1 MDDTPF
7 SAHLDFQLL
16 FDQWE
21 KRSDLSKADTCL
33 YRDLINRIKE
43 FPDLNQSPVDSE
55 ALKKPENFLGF
66 GLILGSLLPMS
77 GQEEKRILA
86 ISAPFD
92 MQPIYSTPAFKEL
105 FLNEDSTIKIPENLD
120 VSKIHF
126 SKMLNM
132 YSRIVDQVYGIKMNQ
147 GHPLVFKYRGANG
160 INRHFQIRMNFNFV
174 RVIAKGPVP
183 NLHDKSELCS
193 GTSPDHY
200 DLENWLK
207 ILPLSLFE
215 FKGFLLLEADDITV
229 SQSVATLNEAVLNQ
243 EEISNGEFLETVED
257 SVKSLIG
264 LSEIKVGLA
273 SLQQIKGKLVFSKS
287 RLANSYI
294 LKMLCAE
301 DCELPYQGI
310 LNFLS
315 AIQKPVLLNEL
326 SAENPESKFMSKVIE
341 LGVKEVILYPLK
353 HKGNLV
359 GLLEIC
365 SLRHNAFEPIMLH
378 HLDML
383 APSLSI
389 AFNKQAEQLDSKIKS
404 IIRKKFTAIHPVV
417 EWKFDEIALEY
428 ALEEEQGKIPEIPPI
443 NFQEVFPLYGAVDVK
458 NSSQERNSAIQRD
471 LLIQLGLA
479 KNVLEK
485 ARSLHY
491 LPLLDRMVEKIEE
504 FEERIQLILV
514 SEEEVRVTEFFML
527 EFEPTFKHLSETFSD
542 LVPSVQEYF
551 QAVDPQMG
559 VVYIHRK
566 AFEQSL
572 KEINLLVGQ
581 YLDREETKIQKM
593 FPHYFEKFKT
603 DGIEYNIYIGQSLV
617 KDRIFDPI
625 YLRNLRLWQLQTLID
640 IVNLVAVKSPSLD
653 VRLDTTQLI
662 LAHSAP
668 LTISFRLDER
678 KFDVEGAYN
687 IRYEIIKK
695 RIDKALIKGTNE
707 RLVKPGKIAIVYSQ
721 PKDAKEYLDFIHF
734 FQNRQLL
741 EENIE
746 HLELEDMQGV
756 HGMKA
761 IRVSVIPKKELNQQ
775 GRSELVSETE
785 ER

>member
-1 MDDTPF
+1 MNDAPF

-21 KRSDLSKADTCL
+21 KRSDVSKADTCL
-33 YRDLINRIKE
+33 YRDLINRIKQ
-43 FPDLNQSPVDSE
+43 FPDLIQSPVDPE
-55 ALKKPENFLGF
+55 ALDKPENFLGF
-66 GLILGSLLPMS
+66 GLILSSLFPMS
-77 GQEEKRILA
+77 GQQEKRIIALT
-86 ISAPFD
+86 APFD
-92 MQPIYSTPAFKEL
+92 LKPIYSTPAFSEL
-105 FLNEDSTIKIPENLD
+105 FLNEDGTIRIPKDMDIDRIN
-120 VSKIHF
+120 F

-147 GHPLVFKYRGANG
+147 GHPLVFKYRGPNG
-160 INRHFQIRMNFNFV
+160 INRHFQIRMNFQFV
-174 RVIAKGPVP
+174 QVSAKGPLP
-183 NLHDKSELCS
+183 NIHDKSEICS
-193 GTSPDHY
+193 SASPDHY

-207 ILPLSLFE
+207 VLPLSLFN
-215 FKGFLLLEADDITV
+215 FSGFLLLEADDITV
-229 SQSVATLNEAVLNQ
+229 SQSVATLNEAVLKQ
-243 EEISNGEFLETVED
+243 EEISNGEFLEVVED

-264 LSEIKVGLA
+264 ISELKVGMA
-273 SLQQIKGKLVFSKS
+273 SLQQINGKLVFSKS

-294 LKMLCAE
+294 LKMLCE
-301 DCELPYQGI
+301 TDSELPYQGI

-315 AIQKPVLLNEL
+315 AIEKPVLLNEL
-326 SAENPESKFMSKVIE
+326 SAEFPERSFMSKVIE

-359 GLLEIC
+359 GLLEVC
-365 SLRHNAFEPIMLH
+365 SLRHDAFEPIMLH

-417 EWKFDEIALEY
+417 EWKFDEIALDY
-428 ALEEEQGKIPEIPPI
+428 ALEEEQGKVPEIAPI
-443 NFQEVFPLYGAVDVK
+443 NFRDVFPLYAAVDVK
-458 NSSQERNSAIQRD
+458 NSSQERNGAIQRD

-479 KNVLEK
+479 KTVLEK

-504 FEERIQLILV
+504 FESRIQLILDA
-514 SEEEVRVTEFFML
+514 EEEVRITEFFLL
-527 EFEPTFKHLSETFSD
+527 EFEPTFKHLSATFSD
-542 LVPSVQEYF
+542 LVPSVKEYF

-581 YLDREETKIQKM
+581 YLDREETKIQQM

-617 KDRIFDPI
+617 KDRTFDPI
-625 YLRNLRLWQLQTLID
+625 YLKNLRLWQLQTLID
-640 IVNLVAVKSPSLD
+640 IVNLVREKSPSLD

-707 RLVKPGKIAIVYSQ
+707 RLVQPGKIAVVYSQ
-721 PKDAKEYLDFIHF
+721 PKDSKEYLDFIHF

-761 IRVSVIPKKELNQQ
+761 IRVTVVPKTLLSQSGK
-775 GRSELVSETE
+775 SELVSETE
-785 ER
+785 KR

>member
-1 MDDTPF
+1 MTDTPH

-21 KRSDLSKADTCL
+21 KRADVSKADTCL
-33 YRDLINRIKE
+33 YRDLINRIKG
-43 FPDLNQSPVDSE
+43 FPDLNQSPVDPE
-55 ALKKPENFLGF
+55 ALKKEGNFLGF
-66 GLILGSLLPMS
+66 GLILGSLFPMS

-86 ISAPFD
+86 LSAPFD

-105 FLNEDSTIKIPENLD
+105 FLNEDCSIKIPENLD
-120 VSKIHF
+120 VNRINF
-126 SKMLNM
+126 GKMLNM

-147 GHPLVFKYRGANG
+147 GHPLVFQYRAPNG
-160 INRHFQIRMNFNFV
+160 INRHFQIRMNFQYV
-174 RVIAKGPVP
+174 KVIAKGPLP
-183 NLHDKSELCS
+183 NIHDKNQICTS
-193 GTSPDHY
+193 TSPDHY
-200 DLENWLK
+200 DLENWKK

-215 FKGFLLLEADDITV
+215 FRGFLLLEADEITV

-243 EEISNGEFLETVED
+243 EEISPREFADVVED

-264 LSEIKVGLA
+264 ISDIKVGLA
-273 SLQQIKGKLVFSKS
+273 SLQQVKGKLVFSKN

-294 LKMLCAE
+294 LKMLCE
-301 DCELPYQGI
+301 DRSDVPYTGVI
-310 LNFLS
+310 NFLS

-326 SAENPESKFMSKVIE
+326 SAENPESKFMSKVVE

-353 HKGNLV
+353 YKGNLV

-365 SLRHNAFEPIMLH
+365 SLRQNAFEPIMLH

-389 AFNKQAEQLDSKIKS
+389 AFNKQAELLDSKIKS

-417 EWKFDEIALEY
+417 EWKFDEIALDY
-428 ALEEEQGKIPEIPPI
+428 VLDEEQGKTPEIPPI
-443 NFQEVFPLYGAVDVK
+443 NFQEVFPLYAAVDVK
-458 NSSQERNSAIQRD
+458 NSSQERNNAIQRD

-485 ARSLHY
+485 ARTLHY
-491 LPLLDRMVEKIEE
+491 LPLLDRMLEKIGE
-504 FEERIQLILV
+504 FERRIQLILA
-514 SEEEVRVTEFFML
+514 SEEEVRITEFFML
-527 EFEPTFKHLSETFSD
+527 EFEPTFKHLSETYPD
-542 LVPSVQEYF
+542 LQPSVQEYF
-551 QAVDPQMG
+551 QAVDPQIG

-566 AFEQSL
+566 AFEESL

-581 YLDREETKIQKM
+581 YLDREETKIQRM

-617 KDRIFDPI
+617 KDRVFDPI
-625 YLRNLRLWQLQTLID
+625 YLKNLRLWQLQTLID
-640 IVNLVAVKSPSLD
+640 IVNLVQEKSPSLD
-653 VRLDTTQLI
+653 VSLQTTQLI
-662 LAHSAP
+662 LAHSNP
-668 LTISFRLDER
+668 LTISFRIDER

-707 RLVKPGKIAIVYSQ
+707 RLVQPGKIAIVYSQ
-721 PKDAKEYLDFIHF
+721 PKDAKEYLDFIQF

-741 EENIE
+741 KESVEE
-746 HLELEDMQGV
+746 LELDDMQGV
-756 HGMKA
+756 HGLKA
-761 IRVSVIPKKELNQQ
+761 IRVAVVPKRNLNQD
-775 GRSELVSETE
+775 GASELVSESE